1 MEQSDNFRRKMLK
14 LFLIKLTLYD
24 IILRHELSNSDTINH
39 LKILFRT
46 SLRKIN
52 ALYVKKSIL

>member
-1 MEQSDNFRRKMLK
+1 MEQSDNLRRKMLK
-14 LFLIKLTLYD
+14 LFLIKLTLHD

-46 SLRKIN
+46 SLIKIN
-52 ALYVKKSIL
+52 VLSVKKSIL

>member
-1 MEQSDNFRRKMLK
+1 MEQSDNFRRKVLK
-14 LFLIKLTLYD
+14 PFLIKLTLYD
-24 IILRHELSNSDTINH
+24 IILCHELSNSDTINH

-52 ALYVKKSIL
+52 TLSVKKTIL

>member
-52 ALYVKKSIL
+52 VLSVKKSIL